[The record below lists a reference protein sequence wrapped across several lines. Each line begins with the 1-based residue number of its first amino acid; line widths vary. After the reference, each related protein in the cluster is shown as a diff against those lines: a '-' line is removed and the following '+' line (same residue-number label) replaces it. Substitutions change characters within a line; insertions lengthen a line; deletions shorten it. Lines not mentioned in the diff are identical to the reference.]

1 MSSSRSVD
9 IILVGQL
16 FSRIRADVSDDLERL
31 NELWGQVDS
40 FFAAELRSIKRQNT
54 VRIQKKEATPTES
67 LCMSPGRIPGPK
79 ISIKVCNATPMIE
92 LRNSESK
99 LTKKIIIGGGGDL

>member
-1 MSSSRSVD
+1 MD

-40 FFAAELRSIKRQNT
+40 FFAALSKDKIQSEFRRRKRLLQ
-54 VRIQKKEATPTES
+54 S
-67 LCMSPGRIPGPK
+67 LCVCRQEESPDRKFP
-79 ISIKVCNATPMIE
+79 
-92 LRNSESK
+92 
-99 LTKKIIIGGGGDL
+99 